1 VTEKLHKIGEEVAEV
16 PGTSIRTIRYYEEE
30 GLLKPIRTPGGMR
43 LYSARH
49 VDRLRAI
56 LALAKNGYSLEA
68 IRALAELR
76 PKAKTRDQSRQAV
89 SARLEE
95 LLEEIERRMHDLRSL
110 SLEFRAARNTIQ
122 QCAGCHNPPDTTGC
136 SKCPVIDR
144 LPYIETLNLIWDEE
158 G

>member
-1 VTEKLHKIGEEVAEV
+1 MTEKLHKIGEEVAEV

-68 IRALAELR
+68 IRALAELSEPQPR
-76 PKAKTRDQSRQAV
+76 VPGGPQHHPAV
-89 SARLEE
+89 CRLPQPAGHDG
-95 LLEEIERRMHDLRSL
+95 LLEVPGDRSAALHRDAESDLGRGGL
-110 SLEFRAARNTIQ
+110 GGRLRLHR
-122 QCAGCHNPPDTTGC
+122 PP
-136 SKCPVIDR
+136 PV
-144 LPYIETLNLIWDEE
+144 PAP
-158 G
+158 